1 LASDPKSNTRTAAQ
15 LLVAELEAHGVDRV
29 FCVPG
34 ESYLAVLDALY
45 GRPIEVVT
53 CRHESG
59 AGFMAVADAKLTGRP
74 GVCLVSRGP
83 GASNA
88 GIAVHTAQQD
98 AAPLVLFVGQVER
111 KDRGRGAFQEV
122 NYERTFG
129 DMAKLVV
136 EVSDPLRIA
145 EATTHAF
152 HVAST
157 GVPGPVVI
165 VLPEDMLID
174 PAPAPVLPPRRQP
187 LAAPAPNAVAEA
199 AALLGQAERPLV
211 IAGSRLGAAPARALL
226 RQVAEA
232 WEVSVAVSF
241 RQQDLF
247 DNAHPLFAG
256 HLGYM
261 LPKPQVALYQESDL
275 ILAVGTRLGDV
286 TTQGYVIPTAPQP
299 RQKLIH
305 VYDDPRVLGAN
316 FATDLAIAADP
327 KHFLAA
333 LLREAP
339 PPARRHAPWNERLNR
354 QWRDMATW
362 KPAAAKD
369 GVVFGNVIA
378 ALARRCGEDAAF
390 AIDAGNFSGWLSRYF
405 PFRASQR
412 LLGPISGAMG
422 FGVPA
427 AVAAALRLKRRIVC
441 LVGDGGMLMT
451 GNELAVAV
459 QHELPLVIIVSNN
472 GSYGT
477 IRLHQEK
484 AFPGRRIATDLA
496 NPDFARLGE
505 AFGALGL
512 KIEARGRGR
521 SGTRCRL
528 RQRRSRRHRRA
539 HQSRIHL
546 RVHGARAIALTHPP
560 ITAKVSPA
568 ARRADSF

>member
-15 LLVAELEAHGVDRV
+15 LLVAELEAHGVERV

-45 GRPIEVVT
+45 GRPIEVVS

-59 AGFMAVADAKLTGRP
+59 AGFMAVADAKLTDRP
-74 GVCLVSRGP
+74 GICFVSRGP

-88 GIAVHTAQQD
+88 AIAVHTAQQD

-136 EVSDPLRIA
+136 EVSDPSRLA
-145 EATTHAF
+145 EITAQAF
-152 HVAST
+152 HVAAT
-157 GVPGPVVI
+157 GAPGPVVV
-165 VLPEDMLID
+165 VLPEDMLTE
-174 PAPAPVLPPRRQP
+174 PVTAAVQGRRSG
-187 LAAPAPNAVAEA
+187 LAAVPAQPVASEVA
-199 AALLGQAERPLV
+199 SMLRHAERPLLV
-211 IAGSRLGAAPARALL
+211 AGGRLSVASGRAALRRA
-226 RQVAEA
+226 AER
-232 WEVSVAVSF
+232 WDIPVAVSF

-247 DNAHPLFAG
+247 DNDHPLYAG
-256 HLGYM
+256 HLGYL
-261 LPKPQVALYQESDL
+261 LPKHQVATYAESDL

-286 TTQGYVIPTAPQP
+286 TTQGYVFPNAPKP
-299 RQKLIH
+299 AQKLIH
-305 VYDDPRVLGAN
+305 VYDDTAVLGAV
-316 FATDLAIAADP
+316 FATDLAIAAHP
-327 KHFLAA
+327 AAFLNALAA
-333 LLREAP
+333 ESAP
-339 PPARRHAPWNERLNR
+339 LPGRHAAWNAKLHRL
-354 QWRDMATW
+354 WADL
-362 KPAAAKD
+362 AAWEPRHAAD
-369 GVVFGNVIA
+369 GLVFGAVIA
-378 ALARRCGEDAAF
+378 ALARRCGEDAVF
-390 AIDAGNFSGWLSRYF
+390 TIDAGNFSGWLSRYF

-427 AVAAALRLKRRIVC
+427 AVAAALRLKRRVVC

-459 QHELPLVIIVSNN
+459 QHQLPLVILVANN

-505 AFGALGL
+505 AFGATGL
-512 KIEARGRGR
+512 TLEREADIEGVLDAAFASTGPAVIDVRT
-521 SGTRCRL
+521 SLEYISAFTAL
-528 RQRRSRRHRRA
+528 A
-539 HQSRIHL
+539 ALAQSR
-546 RVHGARAIALTHPP
+546 
-560 ITAKVSPA
+560 
-568 ARRADSF
+568 

>member
-1 LASDPKSNTRTAAQ
+1 MASDQKSNTRTAAQ

-74 GVCLVSRGP
+74 GICFVSRGP

-88 GIAVHTAQQD
+88 AIAVHTAQQD

-136 EVSDPLRIA
+136 EVSDALRLA
-145 EATTHAF
+145 EITTHAF
-152 HVAST
+152 YVART

-165 VLPEDMLID
+165 VLPEDMLTD
-174 PAPAPVLPPRRQP
+174 PAPATVLPPLRAP
-187 LAAPAPNAVAEA
+187 MPALAAEDLDEA
-199 AALLGQAERPLV
+199 AALLRQAERPLV
-211 IAGSRLGAAPARALL
+211 IAGTRLGPDPGRLML
-226 RQVAEA
+226 RQMAEA
-232 WEVSVAVSF
+232 WNLPVAVSF

-247 DNAHPLFAG
+247 DNDHPLFAG

-327 KHFLAA
+327 ALFLAA
-333 LLREAP
+333 LLGEAP
-339 PPARRHAPWNERLNR
+339 RERPRHPAWNERLHR

-362 KPAAAKD
+362 QPAAAKD
-369 GVVFGNVIA
+369 GLVFGSVIA
-378 ALARRCGEDAAF
+378 ALAPRCGEDAVF
-390 AIDAGNFSGWLSRYF
+390 TIDAGNFSGWLSRYF

-427 AVAAALRLKRRIVC
+427 AVAAALRLQRRVVC

-459 QHELPLVIIVSNN
+459 QHKLPLIIIVSNN

-505 AFGALGL
+505 AFGAKGL
-512 KIEARGRGR
+512 TLEREAEIERVLDAAFASAGPVVIDVRT
-521 SGTRCRL
+521 SLEYISAFTTL
-528 RQRRSRRHRRA
+528 A
-539 HQSRIHL
+539 ALAQSR
-546 RVHGARAIALTHPP
+546 
-560 ITAKVSPA
+560 
-568 ARRADSF
+568 